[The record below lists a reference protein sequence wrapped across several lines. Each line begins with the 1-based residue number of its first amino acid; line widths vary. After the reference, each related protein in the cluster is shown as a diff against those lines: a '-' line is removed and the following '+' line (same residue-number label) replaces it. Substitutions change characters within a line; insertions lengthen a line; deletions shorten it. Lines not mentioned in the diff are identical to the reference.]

1 MKMGTNWMSAPRSS
15 TLFLKG
21 LGEFLDVESKNNAN
35 SSGDIKCPCV
45 KCVNN
50 VWLTRDTLTEH
61 IVCNG
66 IMNGYDELIAQAT
79 TQVHK
84 EVAKVG
90 IWGKKSKGSPQ
101 NHWSFR
107 LDNNHKL
114 KKITI
119 DHGVLIYSLMLTF
132 EDSKGCLHDSEKAGG
147 WNGGDQ
153 IHEVTFDPDEE
164 IVGINGTVDVSTGVY
179 SGYTIIASLSFI
191 TNKRT
196 HGPFG
201 QTTGTPFTVPW
212 NKGSFAGFYGLAGY
226 YIDGIGVYLKASQ
239 DTARVGLWGTESSTG
254 PQYRWSF
261 CLEKN
266 HKLTKITI
274 DHGDMISSLV
284 FTSED
289 CLGSVHV
296 SNKAGGYNDGSTIS
310 EVNLAWDE
318 EIIEICGT
326 FGVSSRAYAGKTI
339 SSLSFVTNKRSH
351 GPFGRATGT
360 CFSVPWQKGSFAG
373 FYGIASYYIDG
384 IGVYLRATE

>member
-1 MKMGTNWMSAPRSS
+1 MGTSWMSEPRSS

-21 LGEFLDVESKNNAN
+21 LGEYLDVECKNSANAD
-35 SSGDIKCPCV
+35 GDIKCPCV
-45 KCVNN
+45 KCLNN
-50 VWLTRDTLTEH
+50 VWLSRDTVTEH

-66 IMNGYDELIAQAT
+66 IMKGYDALVAHAT
-79 TQVHK
+79 SEVRK
-84 EVAKVG
+84 EVAQVG
-90 IWGKKSKGSPQ
+90 IWGTKSKGSPQ
-101 NHWSFR
+101 NQWSFR

-119 DHGVLIYSLMLTF
+119 DHGVLIYSLMLTS

-153 IHEVTFDPDEE
+153 ICEVTFDPDED
-164 IVGINGTVDVSTGVY
+164 IVGISGTVDVSAGDY
-179 SGYTIIASLSFI
+179 PGYTIIASLSFI

-212 NKGSFAGFYGLAGY
+212 NKGSFAGFYGVAGY
-226 YIDGIGVYLKASQ
+226 YIDGIGIYLKASQ
-239 DTARVGLWGTESSTG
+239 ETARVGLWGTKSSNG
-254 PQYRWSF
+254 PHNRWSF

-266 HKLTKITI
+266 QKLTKITI
-274 DHGDMISSLV
+274 DHSDMISSLI

-289 CLGSVHV
+289 CMGSVYV
-296 SNKAGGYNDGSTIS
+296 SNKAGGYNDGSIIS

-318 EIIEICGT
+318 EIIGLSGT
-326 FGVSSRAYAGKTI
+326 FGVSSGAYVGKTI
-339 SSLSFVTNKRSH
+339 SSLSFVTTKKNH
-351 GPFGRATGT
+351 GPFGCAIGT
-360 CFSVPWQKGSFAG
+360 HFSVPWEKGSFAG

-384 IGVYLRATE
+384 IGVYLRATT